1 MKRILTSIILI
12 FLGVFLIFETTLAS
26 TQVLFVGGK
35 ITNSVGASTA
45 LRLLLKNAPVSLGDL
60 LTVDSGKKKDR
71 VFSGLAVGSCK
82 RGNKIMGL
90 GIIFMGYGIVTLGY
104 CVKG

>member
-1 MKRILTSIILI
+1 MKKILTSIILI

-35 ITNSVGASTA
+35 ITNSIGPSTA

-60 LTVDSGKKKDR
+60 LTVERTGKKDI
-71 VFSGLAVGSCK
+71 VFSGLAIGACK
-82 RGNKIMGL
+82 KGNKILGL
-90 GIIFMGYGIVTLGY
+90 GIIFMGFGIVTLGY